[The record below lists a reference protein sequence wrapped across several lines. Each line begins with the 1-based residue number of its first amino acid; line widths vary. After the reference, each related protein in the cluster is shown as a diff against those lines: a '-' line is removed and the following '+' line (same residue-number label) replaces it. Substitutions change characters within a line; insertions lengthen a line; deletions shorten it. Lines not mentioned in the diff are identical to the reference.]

1 MSLTL
6 VRKDSTLI
14 LFKLITG
21 VLVAFIISCSVFF
34 INPMHTDPRFGLC
47 VGGLFAAVG
56 NKYIVEGIVPS
67 SNVVSMLDNIHN
79 ITFVYI
85 LIIISLSIFSLKLRE
100 KETEKSTKSSK
111 KLDIISLRFVFVTYT
126 IIITTLILTSIY

>member
-1 MSLTL
+1 
-6 VRKDSTLI
+6 
-14 LFKLITG
+14 
-21 VLVAFIISCSVFF
+21 
-34 INPMHTDPRFGLC
+34 MHTDPRFGLC